1 MLWVL
6 HVGGWGLQWIR
17 PAPAR
22 LTDAWSIWDLG
33 TLEARSASR
42 AFYCVPLSSVC
53 GVSGLIV
60 LLGHQVVLM
69 WWVGL
74 VWLGRWWI
82 PARHEG
88 CQASDHIW
96 RHHWICLIRP
106 QDNLQPC
113 LWRPKK
119 VFQARTW
126 LFPCTAQRCHNMR
139 LKTEATETRRC
150 NTIHINVQ
158 PRRQLSKSKCYTF
171 CIHVVTRDWRHRLY
185 ADVLAWRRDSE
196 QPPLIWRL
204 TNFHRLTLWCRTNR
218 RVYYSYIYLNS
229 NQCSRSISR
238 RFSFPGFPK
247 ENGSVY
253 FVCRGLTNQYDYL
266 CSQCSCVCTTKTPIC
281 VWDIVRDEGMKN
293 KWVKPRRLIYCH
305 PADLE
310 YLACNKRKQW
320 GESGE

>member
-1 MLWVL
+1 MTTEGVLWWHQGCSGSCMLGGGASNGSDLLQHVL
-6 HVGGWGLQWIR
+6 QMLDRFGIWGIWR
-17 PAPAR
+17 PGQH
-22 LTDAWSIWDLG
+22 LG
-33 TLEARSASR
+33 P
-42 AFYCVPLSSVC
+42 FYCVPLSSVC

-74 VWLGRWWI
+74 VWLGQWWI

-113 LWRPKK
+113 LWQPKK

-126 LFPCTAQRCHNMR
+126 LFPCTAQRSHNMR

-171 CIHVVTRDWRHRLY
+171 CIHVVTRGLKTPTVCRCACVTTWQRAATFKKKKTTAESDGWQTSTASHCDAAQTVVFTIHIFIWILINVPVPSVG
-185 ADVLAWRRDSE
+185 DLAS
-196 QPPLIWRL
+196 
-204 TNFHRLTLWCRTNR
+204 
-218 RVYYSYIYLNS
+218 
-229 NQCSRSISR
+229 
-238 RFSFPGFPK
+238 PGFRK
-247 ENGSVY
+247 KM
-253 FVCRGLTNQYDYL
+253 GLFTL
-266 CSQCSCVCTTKTPIC
+266 SAEV
-281 VWDIVRDEGMKN
+281 
-293 KWVKPRRLIYCH
+293 
-305 PADLE
+305 
-310 YLACNKRKQW
+310 
-320 GESGE
+320 

>member
-33 TLEARSASR
+33 NMEARSASR

-96 RHHWICLIRP
+96 RHHWMCLIRP

-113 LWRPKK
+113 LWQPKK

-126 LFPCTAQRCHNMR
+126 LFPCTAQRSHNMR

-171 CIHVVTRDWRHRLY
+171 CIHVVTRDWRRRLY

-196 QPPLIWRL
+196 QPPLKKKKRQPNL
-204 TNFHRLTLWCRTNR
+204 TVDKLPPPHIATPHKPSCLLF
-218 RVYYSYIYLNS
+218 IYL
-229 NQCSRSISR
+229 
-238 RFSFPGFPK
+238 FEF
-247 ENGSVY
+247 
-253 FVCRGLTNQYDYL
+253 
-266 CSQCSCVCTTKTPIC
+266 
-281 VWDIVRDEGMKN
+281 
-293 KWVKPRRLIYCH
+293 
-305 PADLE
+305 
-310 YLACNKRKQW
+310 
-320 GESGE
+320 